1 MWVSLALFALFAM
14 IAYLHAIQ
22 GLFSALIAAVLSVL
36 SLCVAFARFE
46 YVAHEWLAGWRPDFA
61 LPIAFMGLFCATLL
75 GTRVI
80 ADNLI
85 RRACLLPMIVDRIG
99 GGVFGVLVGMIITG
113 MLAIALQMIPLGGTM
128 LGYSRFKPP
137 PPPRTGGADDFDLPE
152 DDREPD
158 DEHDIFMNPDRFVV
172 RLASMMGSGVFSG
185 QRDWY
190 DTHPDFI
197 QEIGWSQ
204 ATIRRIGHL
213 APPGSVSLVSVG
225 SADILYEKTLGR
237 RIGRSGRRAVSTY
250 DPVPVPPEKKWYTI
264 RVKLG
269 GQAADSDGVHRF
281 MLRQA
286 RLLGHDRPDA
296 STITQYY
303 AMGVGDNNE
312 EFPDRL
318 LMGDMDKIYGPDPQK
333 EVTLVYEVPDSF
345 VPYFLDYKNGARVD
359 LASQPDPEDESADT
373 LASAVNFDPP
383 VTFAPPSTPEPEPL
397 ERQSKA
403 RVRGAEARVTGTR
416 WGDALPVSL
425 TDYSIR
431 DPEFDRGRN
440 MLRQGELLADLDQQD
455 GNSSRNALV
464 ERLWIPD
471 DKRLLQ
477 FSATNLQAGSTLGRA
492 KQFAVKVLE
501 NYEIHGAGGQIY
513 TMVGKYAIA
522 TVSGQQLFELQYF
535 PEYAAAGARTHRQF
549 QRIRDRH
556 LAGDYTLVFL
566 YLIDPGVQVVKFST
580 GGSSSYAQ
588 DLTQMNLVAP
598 D

>member
-1 MWVSLALFALFAM
+1 MWVSLGLFALFAM

-22 GLFSALIAAVLSVL
+22 GLFSALIGCVLSIL
-36 SLCVAFARFE
+36 SVCVAFAGFE
-46 YVAHEWLAGWRPDFA
+46 YVAHNWLASWRPDFA
-61 LPIAFMGLFCATLL
+61 LPVAFMGLFCGTLL
-75 GTRVI
+75 GARVI
-80 ADNLI
+80 ADNVI
-85 RRACLLPMIVDRIG
+85 RRACLLPMIVDRVG

-113 MLAIALQMIPLGGTM
+113 MLAIALQMIPFGGTI
-128 LGYSRFKPP
+128 LGYARFKPP
-137 PPPRTGGADDFDLPE
+137 PPPRGTDDDVPE
-152 DDREPD
+152 DDREQD
-158 DEHDIFMNPDRFVV
+158 DQDDIFLNPDRFVV
-172 RLASMMGSGVFSG
+172 RLASMMGNRVFSG

-225 SADILYEKTLGR
+225 SADVQYEKTVTRRGR
-237 RIGRSGRRAVSTY
+237 RDMPATYEAVS
-250 DPVPVPPEKKWYTI
+250 VPAEKKWYTV

-269 GQAADSDGVHRF
+269 GQAADSDGAHRF

-286 RLLGHDRPDA
+286 RLLGKDRPDA
-296 STITQYY
+296 SRLTQYY
-303 AMGVGDNNE
+303 PTGLNDNNP

-318 LMGDMDKIYGPDPQK
+318 VVADLDKIYGPDPQK
-333 EVTLVYEVPDSF
+333 EVTFVYEVPDSF

-359 LASQPDPEDESADT
+359 LASQPDPDSENADT
-373 LASAVNFDPP
+373 VASAFDFDPP
-383 VTFAPPSTPEPEPL
+383 ATFEPPSTPEPEPQKP
-397 ERQSKA
+397 QSKA
-403 RVRGAEARVTGTR
+403 RVRGAEARLADTR
-416 WGDALPVSL
+416 WGNALPVSL
-425 TDYSIR
+425 TNYTVR

-440 MLRQGELLADLDQQD
+440 MLRQGELLADLDKQD
-455 GNSSRNALV
+455 GGSGRNSLV
-464 ERLWIPD
+464 ERLWIPE

-477 FSATNLQAGSTLGRA
+477 FSASNLRAGSTLGKA
-492 KQFAVKVLE
+492 KQFAVKVIE
-501 NYEIHGAGGQIY
+501 NYEIHGDGGQTY

-522 TVSGQQLFELQYF
+522 EVSGQELFELQYF

-549 QRIRDRH
+549 QKIRDRH
-556 LAGDYTLVFL
+556 LSGNNYTLVFL

-588 DLTQMNLVAP
+588 DLRQMNLVAP

>member
-22 GLFSALIAAVLSVL
+22 GLFSALIGCVLSIL
-36 SLCVAFARFE
+36 SLCVAFSQFE
-46 YVAHEWLAGWRPDFA
+46 YVAHNWLASWRPDFA
-61 LPIAFMGLFCATLL
+61 MPIAFIGLFCATLL
-75 GTRVI
+75 GTRVL

-85 RRACLLPMIVDRIG
+85 RRACLLPMIVDRVG

-113 MLAIALQMIPLGGTM
+113 MLAIALQMIPLGGSM

-137 PPPRTGGADDFDLPE
+137 PPPRGSGADDVDVAE
-152 DDREPD
+152 DDRLPD
-158 DEHDIFMNPDRFVV
+158 DEHDIFLNPDRFVV

-225 SADILYEKTLGR
+225 SADILYEKATRTGR
-237 RIGRSGRRAVSTY
+237 RVRVFAPTYEPVS
-250 DPVPVPPEKKWYTI
+250 VPAEKKWYTV

-269 GQAADSDGVHRF
+269 NQATDSDGTHRF

-286 RLLGHDRPDA
+286 RLLGKDRPDA
-296 STITQYY
+296 PALTQYY
-303 AMGVGDNNE
+303 AMGLADNNE

-318 LMGDMDKIYGPDPQK
+318 VVGDIDKIYGPDPQK

-345 VPYFLDYKNGARVD
+345 VPYFLDYKSGARVD
-359 LASQPDPEDESADT
+359 LTSQPDPDSENADT
-373 LASAVNFDPP
+373 LASAFDFDPP
-383 VTFAPPSTPEPEPL
+383 PSFEPPSTPEPEP
-397 ERQSKA
+397 EKRQSKA
-403 RVRGAEARVTGTR
+403 RVRGAEARGAGTR
-416 WGDALPVSL
+416 WGSALPVSL

-440 MLRQGELLADLDQQD
+440 MIRQGELLADLDKQD
-455 GNSSRNALV
+455 GSSSRNTLV
-464 ERLWIPD
+464 ERLWVPD

-477 FSATNLQAGSTLGRA
+477 FSASNLRGGSALGRA
-492 KQFAVKVLE
+492 KLFAVKVLE
-501 NYEIHGAGGQIY
+501 NYEIHGANGQTY

-522 TVSGQQLFELQYF
+522 EVGGQHLFELQYF
-535 PEYAAAGARTHRQF
+535 PVYAAAGARTHRQF

-556 LAGDYTLVFL
+556 LSGDNYTLVFL

>member
-1 MWVSLALFALFAM
+1 MWVSLGLFALFAM

-22 GLFSALIAAVLSVL
+22 GLFSALIGCVLSIL
-36 SLCVAFARFE
+36 SVCVAFAGFE
-46 YVAHEWLAGWRPDFA
+46 YVAHNWLASWRPDFA
-61 LPIAFMGLFCATLL
+61 MPVAFIGLFCGTLL

-85 RRACLLPMIVDRIG
+85 RRACLLPMIVDRVG

-137 PPPRTGGADDFDLPE
+137 PPPRASRADDVDLPE
-152 DDREPD
+152 DDRDPD
-158 DEHDIFMNPDRFVV
+158 DQEDIFLNPDRFVV
-172 RLASMMGSGVFSG
+172 RLASMMGNGVFSG

-204 ATIRRIGHL
+204 ATMRRIGHL
-213 APPGSVSLVSVG
+213 APPGSVSRVSVG
-225 SADILYEKTLGR
+225 SADVLYEKTVVVR
-237 RIGRSGRRAVSTY
+237 RRRDMPASY
-250 DPVPVPPEKKWYTI
+250 DPVSLPAEKKWYTV

-269 GQAADSDGVHRF
+269 SQAADSDGTHRF

-286 RLLGHDRPDA
+286 RLLGKDRPDA
-296 STITQYY
+296 SGLTQYY
-303 AMGVGDNNE
+303 AMGLNDNNP

-318 LMGDMDKIYGPDPQK
+318 VMADLDKIYGPDPEK
-333 EVTLVYEVPDSF
+333 EVTFVYEVPDSF

-359 LASQPDPEDESADT
+359 LASQPDPDDENADT
-373 LASAVNFDPP
+373 VASAFDFDPP
-383 VTFAPPSTPEPEPL
+383 ATFEPPSTPEPEPQKP
-397 ERQSKA
+397 QSKA
-403 RVRGAEARVTGTR
+403 RVRGAEARGAGTR
-416 WGDALPVSL
+416 WGNALPFSL

-440 MLRQGELLADLDQQD
+440 MIRQGELLADLDKQD
-455 GNSSRNALV
+455 GSSSRNALV
-464 ERLWIPD
+464 ERLWIPN

-477 FSATNLQAGSTLGRA
+477 FSATNLQARSTLGRA

-501 NYEIHGAGGQIY
+501 NYEIHGANGQTY

-522 TVSGQQLFELQYF
+522 EVGGQQLFELQYF

-556 LAGDYTLVFL
+556 LSGNYTLVFL
-566 YLIDPGVQVVKFST
+566 YLIDPGVELVKFST

-588 DLTQMNLVAP
+588 DLRQMNLVAP